1 MFEALEQIVAIL
13 GENLLNI
20 DASVKLLAALTAFS
34 WGESF
39 YNFDGD
45 IQESDWF
52 KSLNPLSKIVVRKFM
67 DINHH
72 WQYGLILNIIGLL
85 YFDGLKLVALQYAA
99 VGFIIADLKDFE
111 NVLKRFGLVFGGKP
125 PTPPVVT
132 SSPVVITSG

>member
-1 MFEALEQIVAIL
+1 MFEALEQIVTIL

-45 IQESDWF
+45 VQESDWF
-52 KSLNPLSKIVVRKFM
+52 KSLNPLAKIVVRKFM

-99 VGFIIADLKDFE
+99 VGFIIADVKDFK
-111 NVLKRFGLVFGGKP
+111 NILKRFGLLINEKP
-125 PTPPVVT
+125 TTPPVNT
-132 SSPVVITSG
+132 SSPVVITS